1 MSGEGLKAS
10 TFQVKERGKGGP
22 SAQGFMWEWLQVAAR
37 REARGE
43 PAGQGHLEYLH
54 HFADAFHLI
63 LPLAPLSFCVQELR
77 ALSL

>member
-1 MSGEGLKAS
+1 M
-10 TFQVKERGKGGP
+10 R
-22 SAQGFMWEWLQVAAR
+22 EWLRVAAR

-43 PAGQGHLEYLH
+43 PRGEPAGQEHLEYLH